1 MPILNGSI
9 NQWGPAIHIK
19 VMQTMHHVERLKES
33 GRNYSAPIVIL
44 GLIDTGASMSALDTK
59 IINRLDLAPRGIV
72 SIHTPSTGPAYENR
86 QSYDACFVLGE
97 TEATSLVLN
106 REVIGS
112 EFASQGFFA
121 LIGRDVLRHCR
132 LVCDGPQERVTLE
145 YGFEEGA
152 S

>member
-1 MPILNGSI
+1 MPILTGSI
-9 NQWGPAIHIK
+9 GPWGPAIHIK
-19 VMQTMHHVERLKES
+19 VMQTRHHVESLKKA
-33 GRNYSAPIVIL
+33 GRPYSPPLVIL
-44 GLIDTGASMSALDTK
+44 GLIDTGAGMSALDVQV
-59 IINRLDLAPRGIV
+59 ISMLDLNPRGIV

-97 TEATSLVLN
+97 NEATSLVVN

-121 LIGRDVLRHCR
+121 LIGRDVLRYCR
-132 LVCDGPQERVTLE
+132 MVYDGPQDRFTLE
-145 YGFEEGA
+145 YGHNE